1 MSKDKGQKNHK
12 KSPADKSAGKIKSG
26 SSYKQEGKISDKPM
40 GIDVF
45 APKSSGK
52 PGSAHKA

>member
-12 KSPADKSAGKIKSG
+12 KSPADKSSGKTKAG
-26 SSYKQEGKISDKPM
+26 SSYKQEGKLLDKPM

-45 APKSSGK
+45 APKTGK
-52 PGSAHKA
+52 PGTVHKM